1 MDVYR
6 ASSSEDYDEFRPFR
20 GNVFKTKVLNVE
32 GAISDKYEEPVY
44 DLDGIEQYLIDFKD
58 ERQGDIDRIQ
68 GYEAREDKVDELEM
82 ALFNAIDGQVKEAF
96 RLRKDKQHAQAAE
109 QIKLIE
115 DVFLEINDSIQG
127 IPGYGEYELEI
138 IPMLREGLSEFIL
151 NTPGNVKMREVTT
164 EENIKRRNYRVSDN
178 IDELDGDLRS
188 SLYYPGSDMGGPMI
202 EGINANPD
210 QKNTGKKE
218 DWVMY
223 QSGKDQTLAG
233 ARNPTTL
240 ISNKSRVY
248 KGASWRD
255 RAYWM
260 NPGTRRFLDED
271 LSTST
276 IGFRCAMDRV
286 GSPVGLGSKRK

>member
-1 MDVYR
+1 M
-6 ASSSEDYDEFRPFR
+6 
-20 GNVFKTKVLNVE
+20 K
-32 GAISDKYEEPVY
+32 
-44 DLDGIEQYLIDFKD
+44 
-58 ERQGDIDRIQ
+58 
-68 GYEAREDKVDELEM
+68 
-82 ALFNAIDGQVKEAF
+82 
-96 RLRKDKQHAQAAE
+96 LRKNKQHLQAAE
-109 QIKLIE
+109 QIQMIFDEVFE
-115 DVFLEINDSIQG
+115 DINSQIQQK
-127 IPGYGEYELEI
+127 PGYEEYELEI
-138 IPMLREGLSEFIL
+138 IPMLREGISDFVL
-151 NTPGNVKMREVTT
+151 NTPGNIKMRKVTT

-188 SLYYPGSDMGGPMI
+188 SLFYPGSDMGGPMI
-202 EGINANPD
+202 DQIN
-210 QKNTGKKE
+210 GGEKKE

-240 ISNKSRVY
+240 ISDKSRVF

-276 IGFRCAMDRV
+276 IGFRCAMDRT
-286 GSPVGLGSKRK
+286 GSPTGLGNKRK